1 MQYMLTRMDFSKS
14 TRLRV
19 LGSWLM
25 LSVDVIEFTIY
36 HVLFVTYSFHSYH
49 THWNSKF
56 PTGSMEH
63 GMEPTTSR
71 TSHNSTVTYYTRLS
85 SKDTEPPLTEVRPR
99 QTALL
104 QHDAELFR
112 QDVQCHARYLVLL
125 ILRLRRD
132 LDELVE
138 DLVVSLKLEILYVL
152 EQVQQL
158 ASYDVIRSLY
168 QHLQCS
174 VDIVIAPIKW

>member
-1 MQYMLTRMDFSKS
+1 MLY
-14 TRLRV
+14 L
-19 LGSWLM
+19 LM
-25 LSVDVIEFTIY
+25 LSNLLYILYIY
-36 HVLFVTYSFHSYH
+36 IYIYIYICFVCHIFVPLVSRTLQV
-49 THWNSKF
+49 
-56 PTGSMEH
+56 SMEH
-63 GMEPTTSR
+63 CMEPTI
-71 TSHNSTVTYYTRLS
+71 SHNSTVTYHTWLS

-104 QHDAELFR
+104 QHDAELFG

-125 ILRLRRD
+125 IFRLRRD

-138 DLVVSLKLEILYVL
+138 DLIVSLKLEILNAL

-158 ASYDVIRSLY
+158 ASYDVVGSLY

-174 VDIVIAPIKW
+174 VDIVIAPIK